1 MKKHASLRAVAL
13 LLSLTLLSGAIA
25 SCASEKPPANTTAPL
40 VSTVISSEAATESDP
55 PVSTADPEGTTSEPI
70 EPAVTDPVPT
80 DPPESTTASP
90 EATGTAP
97 TGTTAS
103 PETTQRPAETTQRP
117 AETTQR
123 PPETTQRPP
132 ETTQRPPETT
142 QSPPETTQ
150 RPAET
155 TQRPAETTQRPAE
168 TTQKPAETTQK
179 PPETTQPDPT
189 PASPPASGTLL
200 YSEDFEGYGTA
211 SSDTALMDTLG
222 WKILSKAD
230 GAHTNNSASYALV
243 RKGNNTALAITNY
256 RTGFQGN
263 DSYVQILSE
272 RILRYLN
279 GQSYTYQ
286 YDITYGDSSD
296 DQRYIVLVSSFTEG
310 FYNSGHLR
318 VSGRIHNECHTGSSW
333 KSYGASPQV
342 ESRLGISGSLKGIT
356 VSVRYVVDWDG
367 GCRIYARRVD
377 TDGDWVLLTS
387 YDATANGASLFD
399 PSTGGSA
406 FVLKVGGAQN
416 GTVDNILLWT
426 GTAEPMTDTP
436 YLSTDDTCHRIVKS
450 GSTAFCVLCGRTEGQ
465 IKDAWLLSKIP
476 AYDGGVPSREVY
488 LGGQGLD
495 PSQPK
500 SSENRMQ
507 VISGTDETQFSA
519 YLQKLKSAG
528 YRAEFERTAD
538 GNRFASYINGSR
550 RVYAYYIPAIG
561 EARIVSES
569 TAVSVSVSDF
579 SYTYEVKP
587 GDVTAIYQYALP
599 LRDATHFSSGNY
611 VDRGMLYVV
620 KLADNKVVLVDGG
633 ESVQFTSTQVDGLMS
648 FLREITG
655 AGSNGK
661 VTIAAWYL
669 THAHQDHIQGFC
681 FLAKKY
687 SSHLTLERV
696 FYNIP
701 SVHSPNSTTAN
712 VGTNMV
718 YKLLR
723 YIRKYFGSGVE
734 FLKLHT
740 GQEIRLANVTFEVLY
755 THEDLVHP
763 ETGETR
769 SADNYNE
776 ASSVMKITFDG
787 QSILLLGDVDTK
799 GASTLMRLWSEST
812 LKVSVLQ
819 VAHHVLNVLT
829 DLYHLIKAPI
839 LFVPQSLHR
848 INEHSS
854 APKTFAAVQQYADP
868 NMIFFQNEKTVGL
881 AVVDGAFKVIYT
893 RDIIYESQKY
903 TWPEP

>member
-1 MKKHASLRAVAL
+1 MKKRASLRTVAL
-13 LLSLTLLSGAIA
+13 LLSLSLLSGALA
-25 SCASEKPPANTTAPL
+25 ACTSETPPADTTAPQTETTAPFTG
-40 VSTVISSEAATESDP
+40 TVISSEATTESDP
-55 PVSTADPEGTTSEPI
+55 PVSTADPEGTTSEPV
-70 EPAVTDPVPT
+70 EPTVTDSTPT
-80 DPPESTTASP
+80 DPPEVTTETP
-90 EATGTAP
+90 ETTGTPSA
-97 TGTTAS
+97 GTTGS
-103 PETTQRPAETTQRP
+103 PETTQKPAETTQK
-117 AETTQR
+117 
-123 PPETTQRPP
+123 
-132 ETTQRPPETT
+132 
-142 QSPPETTQ
+142 
-150 RPAET
+150 
-155 TQRPAETTQRPAE
+155 PAE

-179 PPETTQPDPT
+179 PPETTEPEPT

-200 YSEDFEGYGTA
+200 YREDFEGYEISYQNSA
-211 SSDTALMDTLG
+211 VMDALG
-222 WKILSKAD
+222 WKILSKGD
-230 GAHTNNSASYALV
+230 GAYTNNSASYAIV
-243 RKGNNTALAITNY
+243 RKGKNTVLEITNY
-256 RTGFQGN
+256 SASLSGN
-263 DSYVQILSE
+263 DSYVQILPE

-342 ESRLGISGSLKGIT
+342 ESLLGISGSLKGIT

-367 GCRIYARRVD
+367 GCRIYARNVD
-377 TDGDWVLLTS
+377 TNGSWVLLTS
-387 YDATANGASLFD
+387 YDATASGASLFD

-416 GTVDNILLWT
+416 GSIDNILLWT
-426 GTAEPMTDTP
+426 GTSEPTTSTP
-436 YLSTDDTCHRIVKS
+436 YLSVRDTCHRLVKS
-450 GSTAFCVLCGRTEGQ
+450 GSSTFCVLCGRTESQ
-465 IKDAWLLSKIP
+465 IENGWLLSEIP
-476 AYDGGVPSREVY
+476 AYDGGIPSRDVY

-495 PSQPK
+495 PNQPK

-507 VISGTDETQFSA
+507 AVTGTDDAQFSA
-519 YLQKLKSAG
+519 YLQKLKNAG
-528 YRAEFERTAD
+528 YRVEFERTVD
-538 GNRFASYINGSR
+538 GNRFASYVKGSR
-550 RVYAYYIPAIG
+550 RVYAYYVPAIG

-569 TAVSVSVSDF
+569 TAVSASVSDF
-579 SYTYEVKP
+579 SYSYEVKA

-599 LRDATHFSSGNY
+599 LRDATHLSSDNY
-611 VDRGMLYVV
+611 VDRGMLYVI

-633 ESVQFTSTQVDGLMS
+633 ESVQFTNAQVDGLMS

-655 AGSNGK
+655 VGSNGK

-669 THAHQDHIQGFC
+669 THAHQDHLQGFC
-681 FLAKKY
+681 FLAKRY
-687 SSHLTLERV
+687 SSYLTLERV

-712 VGTNMV
+712 VGTSMV

-755 THEDLVHP
+755 THEDLVNSD
-763 ETGETR
+763 TGETR

-776 ASSVMKITFDG
+776 ACSVMKITFDG
-787 QSILLLGDVDTK
+787 ESILLLGDIDTK
-799 GASTLMRLWSEST
+799 AAAILMRYWSEST

-848 INEHSS
+848 IEGHSS
-854 APKTFAAVQQYADP
+854 APKTFAAVKQYADP
-868 NMIFFQNEKTVGL
+868 EMIFFQNEQTVGL
-881 AVVDGAFKVIYT
+881 AVVDGTFRVIYT
-893 RDIIYESQKY
+893 RDIIYVSQKY